1 MEHIDKRGYLNTD
14 YLLFHIND
22 QSKDEHSFHYHEF
35 DKIVVLLSGKASY
48 IIEGREYF
56 LEPGDVLFVNHHDI
70 HKPVIDPDEPY
81 NRIVLWINRDFLTT
95 HSTDGCD
102 LSLCFTMCSDAKC
115 LFRPAEDDRAHC
127 LKLLLELEEECRSH
141 LYGAKAASDAALI
154 KYLIALDRA
163 MIASDGG
170 TEIPFRCDRKIADI
184 LEYINSNLQADLSC
198 DTLAARF
205 FLSRSYLMHRFRSET
220 GYTLHSYVLQKRLFY
235 SRKLLEE
242 GRSINEA
249 ALSSGFADYTT
260 YLRAFKKV
268 FNCLPS
274 DFNDK

>member
-1 MEHIDKRGYLNTD
+1 M
-14 YLLFHIND
+14 
-22 QSKDEHSFHYHEF
+22 
-35 DKIVVLLSGKASY
+35 
-48 IIEGREYF
+48 
-56 LEPGDVLFVNHHDI
+56 LFVNHHDI

-95 HSTDGCD
+95 RSTDDCD
-102 LSLCFTMCSDAKC
+102 LSLCFKLSSDAKC
-115 LFRPAEDDRAHC
+115 LFRPDGADRERC
-127 LKLLLELEEECRSH
+127 LKLQLELEEECSAQR
-141 LYGAKAASDAALI
+141 YGAKAASDAALI
-154 KYLIALDRA
+154 RYLISLDRA
-163 MIASDGG
+163 MTASDGSS
-170 TEIPFRCDRKIADI
+170 EIPFRCDRKIAEI

-198 DTLAARF
+198 DTVAARF

-220 GYTLHSYVLQKRLFY
+220 GYTLHNYVLQKRLFY

-242 GRSINEA
+242 GLSINEA

>member
-22 QSKDEHSFHYHEF
+22 RNKDEHSFHYHEF

-56 LEPGDVLFVNHHDI
+56 LEPGDVLFVNHPDI

-95 HSTDGCD
+95 HSTDDCD
-102 LSLCFTMCSDAKC
+102 LSLCFKLSGDAKC
-115 LFRPAEDDRAHC
+115 LFRPDASDRDRC
-127 LKLLLELEEECRSH
+127 MRLLLELEEELSAGR
-141 LYGAKAASDAALI
+141 YGAKTASDAALI
-154 KYLIALDRA
+154 RYLISLDRA
-163 MIASDGG
+163 MTSTD
-170 TEIPFRCDRKIADI
+170 TNTDIPFRCDRKIADI
-184 LEYINSNLQADLSC
+184 LTYINSNLQADLSC
-198 DTLAARF
+198 DTLAGRF
-205 FLSRSYLMHRFRSET
+205 FLSRSYLMHRFRAET

-242 GRSINEA
+242 GFSINEA
-249 ALSSGFADYTT
+249 ALASGFADYTT